1 MTDWVIA
8 VLIGAGVG
16 LLLGIKI
23 AHDSNAR
30 QPVLGGILAR
40 VFHYLACAGLSGM
53 LPFIIAGIVVGLSFL
68 ALFGTAIGFLVLTG
82 VFLLAYAGFESGRGS
97 RSAAH

>member
-1 MTDWVIA
+1 MTDWLIA
-8 VLIGAGVG
+8 LLIGVGVG

-30 QPVLGGILAR
+30 QPVLGGIPAQL
-40 VFHYLACAGLSGM
+40 FHYLACAGLSGM

-82 VFLLAYAGFESGRGS
+82 IFLLAYAGFESGTGS
-97 RSAAH
+97 HSAAH